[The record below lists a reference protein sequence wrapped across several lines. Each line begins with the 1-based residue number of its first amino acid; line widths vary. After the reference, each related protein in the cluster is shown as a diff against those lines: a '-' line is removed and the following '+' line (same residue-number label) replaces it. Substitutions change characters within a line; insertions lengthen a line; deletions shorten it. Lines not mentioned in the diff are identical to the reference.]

1 MAAQAFR
8 PVARKGYSMPDNL
21 KDFPTGIDLKDEDIY
36 EAMKGIPGY
45 LDITPGDF
53 KELYSLAYRHALER
67 LSRAVTAAEI
77 MTTDVVAVKPD
88 TPVAEVAAAMGRRGV
103 SGVPVVDAGDKVVGV
118 ISEKDFLVRMG
129 VKEPR
134 NFMSLVAN
142 CLKTKGCVALPI
154 KRALAADIMTSPAVT
169 VAPDTPVRTIAA
181 LLTDRGI
188 NRVPVTDPAGRL
200 LGLVSRGD
208 IVKATMGREAP

>member
-1 MAAQAFR
+1 
-8 PVARKGYSMPDNL
+8 MPDAPDKL
-21 KDFPTGIDLKDEDIY
+21 KSAPTPGIDFTEDDIL
-36 EAMKGIPGY
+36 EAMRAVPGY

-53 KELYSLAYRHALER
+53 KEVYRLAFQHALER
-67 LSRAVTAAEI
+67 LSRDVTAAEI
-77 MTTDVVAVKPD
+77 MTTDVVTVNPD

-103 SGVPVVDAGDKVVGV
+103 SGLPVVDTEPKVVGI
-118 ISEKDFLVRMG
+118 ISEKDFLTHMG
-129 VKEPR
+129 VTEPK
-134 NFMSLVAN
+134 NFMSLVAG

-154 KRALAADIMTSPAVT
+154 KKVLAQDIMSSPAVT

-181 LLTDRGI
+181 LLNDRGI

-208 IVKATMGREAP
+208 IVKAPRGRGVS